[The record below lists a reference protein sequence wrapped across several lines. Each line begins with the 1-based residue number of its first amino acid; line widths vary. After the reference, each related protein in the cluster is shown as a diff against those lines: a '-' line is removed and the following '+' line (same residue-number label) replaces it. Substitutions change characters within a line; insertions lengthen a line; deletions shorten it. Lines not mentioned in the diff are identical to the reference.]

1 MGGGGE
7 QTTRRDCMHDVHS
20 AADDDGG
27 GGGGIDVGRHAF
39 FAADSQ
45 SVDGLGDHVV
55 GRFRT
60 AATTRENVSK
70 HVL

>member
-1 MGGGGE
+1 MREMNRRRDGTACTMCTPL
-7 QTTRRDCMHDVHS
+7 QTT
-20 AADDDGG
+20 DDD
-27 GGGGIDVGRHAF
+27 GGGIDVGRHAF

-60 AATTRENVSK
+60 AATTGENVSK

>member
-27 GGGGIDVGRHAF
+27 GGSIDVGRHAF